1 VFNLVISGG
10 ASLSGY
16 TATYSTKA
24 EDWNLI
30 GFQSI
35 NL

>member
-1 VFNLVISGG
+1 VVNLVITGG

-24 EDWNLI
+24 EDWSLI
-30 GFQSI
+30 GLQSI